1 MTLGSR
7 LGTVVM
13 FSIAILLFGL
23 GTPCLAQSAPSSSS
37 PIDEHLVAN
46 SALSPVAT
54 PDPLTAD
61 QRRPSMLRQ
70 QRRQLRLLLQ
80 WVSPPAIGIS
90 PSAPTCGFRV
100 CTGQSVLRVTKPA
113 FMYLPVTCSHIFVSD

>member
-1 MTLGSR
+1 MTFGSR
-7 LGTVVM
+7 LGTVVI

-46 SALSPVAT
+46 SAPSPVAT

-61 QRRPSMLRQ
+61 Q
-70 QRRQLRLLLQ
+70 
-80 WVSPPAIGIS
+80 PA
-90 PSAPTCGFRV
+90 AFDAEAAT
-100 CTGQSVLRVTKPA
+100 PA
-113 FMYLPVTCSHIFVSD
+113 DSGSFSSG